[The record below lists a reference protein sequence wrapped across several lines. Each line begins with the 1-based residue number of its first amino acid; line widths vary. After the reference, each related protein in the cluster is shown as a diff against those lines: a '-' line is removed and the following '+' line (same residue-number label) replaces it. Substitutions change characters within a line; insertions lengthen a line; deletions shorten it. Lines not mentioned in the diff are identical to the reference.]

1 LPGSCGC
8 IAAEE
13 FSGKM
18 SQKECR
24 RQRYLIALLVTLLV
38 AALALSGCKN
48 NEATKA
54 EHVKRGEAFLKDKKF
69 QEASLEFRNAIQIDD
84 HLASAHWGLAQAYE
98 GLQRWPEMIEEMRRT
113 IELDANN
120 LDARVKLGNYYVAPA
135 KRTPEMIAEAERLA
149 KDVLQ
154 KDPNH
159 IEGHILMATVLFAQD
174 KREESLAE
182 LKHAIELD
190 PKRVESILS
199 LARYYMNTKDAAKAE
214 ETFRQAISVNG
225 NSALAHSEFG
235 KFLVQAGRNDQA
247 EAEFNRAVEVEPTN
261 HDARFVLAS
270 FYLVNK
276 RLDKAEES
284 YKALAELD
292 KDKPDGSAILA
303 DFYSSVGRY
312 DDAVNIYRNII
323 GKAPDYLRG
332 RYRLSEIMLQRGDIK
347 GATEQVEEVLKTNP
361 RDMQALLL
369 RSRIR
374 LQSNDAKAAIEDLKE
389 VLKQEPN
396 SRAGLYFMADAS
408 FRTGKIEQ
416 ARAFAGDLVKFYPD
430 YLPAKL
436 MQAQINL
443 AAKDPVA
450 AVVQTNE
457 LMDRLSKSAP
467 DADTSP
473 QMLMELRART
483 LTVRGTAQLQLPGKI
498 KQAREDLTA
507 ARDLAPNSPSSYNNL
522 ANVALVE
529 NKMDEAAGLYERA
542 LAIDSADFDALNG
555 LINNVYSR
563 QKRLD
568 LAHARV
574 DQALNGQP
582 NSPALHYLKAHV
594 YGYEPD
600 QQTAAEG
607 AERELRRALELD
619 PNYLAAYFD
628 LAALFVNTNQQE
640 RAIAEYRKVLDRKP
654 DDASTYTLI
663 GMLEDSRGNRDAAIE
678 SYRKALELDP
688 NAAIAANNLAWTYA
702 VYGKGNLDEAVALAQ
717 GVVQKFPDQPG
728 FADTL
733 GWVYYKKGLH
743 GPAVEQLEKVVAKA
757 GDSATYRFHL
767 GMALAGKG
775 DKAGARRELEQS
787 LRLGEK
793 QQNFAADAE
802 EARKALATL

>member
-1 LPGSCGC
+1 
-8 IAAEE
+8 
-13 FSGKM
+13 M
-18 SQKECR
+18 SHKECR
-24 RQRYLIALLVTLLV
+24 RQRYTIALLVTLLV

-48 NEATKA
+48 KEATKA
-54 EHVKRGEAFLKDKKF
+54 EHVKRGEAFLKDKKY

-84 HLASAHWGLAQAYE
+84 NLASAHWGLAQAYE
-98 GLQRWPEMIEEMRRT
+98 GLQRWPEMIDEMRRT
-113 IELDANN
+113 VELDANN

-174 KREESLAE
+174 KRDASLAE
-182 LKHAIELD
+182 LKRAIELD
-190 PKRVESILS
+190 PKRVESVLS
-199 LARYYMNTKDAAKAE
+199 LARYYMNTKDVAKAE
-214 ETFRQAISVNG
+214 ETFRQAINLNG
-225 NSALAHSEFG
+225 NSALVHAEFG
-235 KFLVQAGRNDQA
+235 KFLVQTGRNDQA

-276 RLDKAEES
+276 RLDKAEEA

-292 KDKPDGSAILA
+292 KDKPEGRAVLA
-303 DFYSSVGRY
+303 DFYSSIGRY
-312 DDAVNIYRNII
+312 DDAVSIYREIVS
-323 GKAPDYLRG
+323 KSPDYLRG
-332 RYRLSEIMLQRGDIK
+332 RYRLSEIMLQRGDLK
-347 GATEQVEEVLKTNP
+347 GATEQVEAVLKTNA

-374 LQSNDAKAAIEDLKE
+374 LQGNDVNAAIEDLKE

-396 SRAGLYFMADAS
+396 SRTGLYFMADAS

-436 MQAQINL
+436 MQAQINF

-450 AVVQTNE
+450 AIVQTND

-467 DADTSP
+467 DADMSP
-473 QMLMELRART
+473 QLLMELRAKT
-483 LTVRGTAQLQLPGKI
+483 LTLRGMAQLQTGKT

-522 ANVALVE
+522 ANVALAE
-529 NKMDEAAGLYERA
+529 NKMDEASGLYERA

-574 DQALNGQP
+574 DQALGGQP

-594 YGYEPD
+594 YGYE
-600 QQTAAEG
+600 QNGGAAEG
-607 AERELRRALELD
+607 ELRRALELD

-663 GMLEDSRGNRDAAIE
+663 GMLEDSRGNQDAAIE
-678 SYRKALELDP
+678 NYRKAIQIDP

-702 VYGKGNLDEAVALAQ
+702 VHGKGNLDEAIALAQ

-728 FADTL
+728 FTDTL
-733 GWVYYKKGLH
+733 GWVYYKKGLN

-757 GDSATYRFHL
+757 GDSATYRYHL

-793 QQNFAADAE
+793 QPNFAADAE

>member
-1 LPGSCGC
+1 M
-8 IAAEE
+8 IH
-13 FSGKM
+13 
-18 SQKECR
+18 KECT
-24 RQRYLIALLVTLLV
+24 RQRYVIAFLVALLIATV
-38 AALALSGCKN
+38 AMSGCKN
-48 NEATKA
+48 KEAAKA
-54 EHVKRGEAFLKDKKF
+54 EHVKRGEAFLKDKKY
-69 QEASLEFRNAIQIDD
+69 QEASLEFRNAIQIDER
-84 HLASAHWGLAQAYE
+84 LASAHWGLAQSYE
-98 GLQRWPEMIEEMRRT
+98 GLQRWAEMLEELRRT
-113 IELDANN
+113 VELDANN
-120 LDARVKLGNYYVAPA
+120 LDARVKLGNYYLAPA
-135 KRTPEMIAEAERLA
+135 KRTPEMIGEAERLA
-149 KDVLQ
+149 RDVLQ

-174 KREESLAE
+174 KRDESLAE
-182 LKHAIELD
+182 LKRALEID
-190 PKRVESILS
+190 PRRVETILS

-214 ETFRQAISVNG
+214 ETFRQAISVND
-225 NSALAHSEFG
+225 NSALAHSEYA
-235 KFLVQAGRNDQA
+235 KFLVQTGRNEQA
-247 EAEFNRAVEVEPTN
+247 EAEFRRAVEVEPTN

-270 FYLVNK
+270 YYFVNK
-276 RLDKAEES
+276 QLDKAEEA
-284 YKALAELD
+284 YKALADLD
-292 KDKPDGSAILA
+292 KDKPDGRAVLA
-303 DFYSSVGRY
+303 DFYSSIGRF
-312 DDAVNIYRNII
+312 DDAINIYRDIVT
-323 GKAPDYLRG
+323 KSPDYSRG
-332 RYRLSEIMLQRGDIK
+332 RYRLSEIMLQRGDVK
-347 GATEQVEEVLKTNP
+347 GATEQVEEVLKKNA

-374 LQSNDAKAAIEDLKE
+374 LQANDPQAAIEDLKE

-396 SRAGLYFMADAS
+396 SRPGLYFMADAH
-408 FRTGKIEQ
+408 FRTGKVEQ
-416 ARAFAGDLVKFYPD
+416 ARAFAADLVKFYPD

-443 AAKDPVA
+443 ASKDPVA
-450 AVVQTNE
+450 TVVQANA
-457 LMDRLSKSAP
+457 LMDTLSKSAP
-467 DADTSP
+467 DADMSP
-473 QMLMELRART
+473 EMLTELRART
-483 LTVRGTAQLQLPGKI
+483 LTIRGTAQLQLGKN
-498 KQAREDLTA
+498 KQAREDLTS
-507 ARDLAPNSPSSYNNL
+507 ARDIAPNAPSSYNNL

-542 LAIDSADFDALNG
+542 LAIDSANFDALNG
-555 LINNVYSR
+555 LINNVYSK

-574 DQALNGQP
+574 DQALGGQP

-594 YGYEPD
+594 YGFE
-600 QQTAAEG
+600 QNAQGAEG
-607 AERELRRALELD
+607 ELRRALELD
-619 PNYLAAYFD
+619 SNYLAAYFD

-640 RAIAEYRKVLDRKP
+640 RAISEYRKVLDRRP

-663 GMLEDSRGNRDAAIE
+663 GMLEDSRGNQDAAIQ

-757 GDSATYRFHL
+757 GDSAAYRFHL

-775 DKAGARRELEQS
+775 DKAGARRELEQA

-793 QQNFAADAE
+793 QPGFTNAE
-802 EARKALATL
+802 EARKTLATL